1 MGDGRDKEGEGER
14 GIGERL
20 EWAKDYN
27 SEAERQRRW
36 ATANL
41 SDQAPVKLGARAGKL
56 R

>member
-1 MGDGRDKEGEGER
+1 ME

-20 EWAKDYN
+20 EWAKEND
-27 SEAERQRRW
+27 SEAERQETW
-36 ATANL
+36 VTEDL